1 MPVPEESSS
10 KPFLTGQGM
19 FVDDLHLEGM
29 LHLKIV
35 RSPFARARILKVEGG
50 INGSE
55 LKANLASVGE
65 GSWGGGAV
73 SVPYPVL
80 ASDYVSYVGQPVAA
94 VLADDRYK
102 AEDLMEE
109 INVDYDAMRSLV
121 NPEDAFDFEP
131 IHPGSKSNIISKVEL
146 GEDFQI
152 DAPVVLEDTLVN
164 SRISPN
170 PIEPRGLVASYDGSK
185 LTVWASTQSIH
196 SWKDGITGV
205 TKLPPESVRIIQM
218 DTGGAF
224 GTKSGLYPEYA
235 IACYAT
241 MKMKRPVKW
250 IETRSEHL
258 LATSHGRGARGRIK
272 VYADTQG
279 HVSGLKADLLIDNG
293 AFATGI
299 GGFMSSW
306 IGFQLTGP
314 YAIDKIFVTGA
325 SVFTNKVPLGP
336 YRGAGRPEA
345 AFFYE
350 RTMDHLADE
359 LHIDPVEVRLRNVS
373 AKPFTSSLGLSIE
386 PFEPFLRSAIK
397 ELGYSNAS
405 KSETN
410 SGFSCFI
417 LVSSIAPGE
426 SARISVGEGTVRV
439 WMGGS
444 QGGQDHETIARDLV
458 SQELGIPPSVIRL
471 ERGDTEQLDQGAG
484 TWGSR
489 SAVVGGAALIE
500 ASKKIREQA
509 RAELGNFTT
518 EELLK
523 HNFDVTVFHDDSE
536 PVVSFGAN
544 LAKVSVDR
552 ETGMASLNECVA
564 YYDAG
569 RVLNPF
575 MAEGQSTGGT
585 VQGIG
590 QVLWEE
596 AMYDKDG
603 QLIVGTMEDAG
614 IPSASLI
621 GRITIQLVEHASE
634 LGYPIKGI
642 GEAAT
647 TGVPPAVIRALEKN
661 LGSRLCRTPV
671 RAEEILALLLRR
683 FS

>member
-1 MPVPEESSS
+1 
-10 KPFLTGQGM
+10 M

-55 LKANLASVGE
+55 IKANLASVGE
-65 GSWGGGAV
+65 GWGGAAV

-94 VLADDRYK
+94 VLANDQYK
-102 AEDLMEE
+102 AEDLLEE
-109 INVDYDAMRSLV
+109 IAVDYEAMKPLV
-121 NPEDAFDFEP
+121 NPEDASDFEP
-131 IHPGSKSNIISKVEL
+131 IHPNAKSNIISKVEL
-146 GEDFQI
+146 GEDFRI
-152 DAPVVLEDTLVN
+152 DAPVVLEDELVN
-164 SRISPN
+164 LRISPN
-170 PIEPRGLVASYDGSK
+170 PIEPRGLVAYYDGSK

-196 SWKDGITGV
+196 SWKDGIAGV
-205 TKLPPESVRIIQM
+205 TKLPQASVRIIQM

-279 HVSGLKADLLIDNG
+279 HVSGLKGDLLIDNG

-314 YAIDKIFVTGA
+314 YAIDKMFVTGV

-350 RTMDHLADE
+350 RMMDLLADE
-359 LHIDPVEVRLRNVS
+359 LHIDPAEVRLRNVS
-373 AKPFTSSLGLSIE
+373 AKPFTSPVGLSFE

-397 ELGYSNAS
+397 ELGYANTS

-410 SGFSCFI
+410 NGFSCFI
-417 LVSSIAPGE
+417 LVSSVAPGE
-426 SARISVGEGTVRV
+426 STRISIREGTVRV

-458 SQELGIPPSVIRL
+458 SQELGIPPSVIKL
-471 ERGDTEQLDQGAG
+471 ERGDTEQLDQGVG

-509 RAELGNFTT
+509 TAELGNFTP
-518 EELLK
+518 EELLN
-523 HNFDVTVFHDDSE
+523 HNFDVTIFHDESE

-552 ETGMASLNECVA
+552 ETGTASPNVCAA

-569 RVLNPF
+569 RVLNPY
-575 MAEGQSTGGT
+575 MAENQSIGGT

-596 AMYDKDG
+596 ALYDKDG

-614 IPSASLI
+614 IPSASLT
-621 GRITIQLVEHASE
+621 GSITVQLVKHASE
-634 LGYPIKGI
+634 LDYPIKGI

-647 TGVPPAVIRALEKN
+647 TGVPPAVIRALEKD
-661 LGSRLCRTPV
+661 LGKRLRRTPV
-671 RAEEILALLLRR
+671 RAEEILALIKT
-683 FS
+683 